1 MGISIRKMNG
11 LTKSLKVTE
20 DRNKQLLVKA
30 ATW

>member
-20 DRNKQLLVKA
+20 DRNKQL
-30 ATW
+30 